1 MTKDSGTRLDRI
13 LDAIEQSITTAT
25 NQDLRDDIQAEGG
38 DAAGVE
44 HNVRSVLGGVL
55 REHRQEKLR
64 AAQAGYRD
72 AVARFQQRSTRIPT
86 GPAAQRA
93 LLARVVAS
101 GSQMTA
107 QFRDLD
113 HLSPEDIA
121 SALQQLDALGLLPD
135 NDGED
140 E

>member
-1 MTKDSGTRLDRI
+1 VTKDSRTRLDRV
-13 LDAIEQSITTAT
+13 LDAIEQSFASAT
-25 NQDLRDDIQAEGG
+25 DQDLRDDICAEGG
-38 DAAGVE
+38 DPTAVE

-55 REHRQEKLR
+55 KGHRQEKLR

-72 AVARFQQRSTRIPT
+72 AVDRFQQRPARIPA
-86 GPAAQRA
+86 GPTAQRA
-93 LLARVVAS
+93 LLARAVAS

-135 NDGED
+135 TDGEG